1 MKMLSFDWLP
11 WRMAR
16 ALREAREF
24 NGLLVQQGRELAD
37 RLDVTLLALRET
49 QEGIKVRFNLR
60 FQERNNRGKLHI
72 TGALVPKQ
80 VSYQIAVPLV
90 ELLLSKNEKLHQI
103 RAGLIRNMVDD
114 GMRLIQEDLLRQVQ
128 EMDGGRKQ
136 RQA

>member
-1 MKMLSFDWLP
+1 MFEWLP
-11 WRMAR
+11 WRLSRRLKAEQAYSANLRGEVDKLKGDME
-16 ALREAREF
+16 AL
-24 NGLLVQQGRELAD
+24 
-37 RLDVTLLALRET
+37 LLALQET
-49 QEGIKVRFNLR
+49 QKPLPVRYNVKFTEGRVRNALR
-60 FQERNNRGKLHI
+60 VIGH
-72 TGALVPKQ
+72 LVPRQ

-90 ELLLSKNEKLHQI
+90 ELQLSKNDKMLQI